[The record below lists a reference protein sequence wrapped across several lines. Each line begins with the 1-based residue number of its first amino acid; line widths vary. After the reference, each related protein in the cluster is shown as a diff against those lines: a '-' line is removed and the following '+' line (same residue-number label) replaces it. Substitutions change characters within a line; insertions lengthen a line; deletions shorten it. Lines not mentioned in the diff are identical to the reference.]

1 LFKNQYIIVD
11 DFYEYPDAINALAKS
26 MSTEESTGGNYGGV
40 MTDEQFFNDS
50 HKQIFNELSGIEV
63 IPSTQLTGKFRFTT
77 KYDKAGQHIHF
88 DPGHNQIWSAVIFM
102 EKEPEGATEE
112 DLKAYGTHF
121 WKHNRT
127 GLTSIPHTQEGIEE
141 YGWKGVDD
149 LKVFLETEGNDQS
162 LWTRQFSVPYKY
174 NRLVMFRP
182 WLFHSPGDFF
192 GEDKSNCRL
201 IQTFFLGYK

>member
-26 MSTEESTGGNYGGV
+26 MSTEQSTGGNYGGV

-50 HKQIFNELSGIEV
+50 HKQIFNELSGLEI

-112 DLKAYGTHF
+112 DL
-121 WKHNRT
+121 N
-127 GLTSIPHTQEGIEE
+127 TQEGIEK

-149 LKVFLETEGNDQS
+149 LKVFLETEGNDAS

-192 GEDKSNCRL
+192 GEDKSHCRL